1 MTTVPTRRRAPY
13 VLLAVIASTA
23 IAIGILVAGAART
36 AHESDGYDGA
46 PAAVHADASPE
57 AAGDVAVYV
66 LRLYSQ
72 AVADGEA
79 DPEPSL
85 KWMQG
90 WGNTF
95 DFELVTTARMVGGGV
110 KGGSFGDATVSSVEE
125 TGRREY
131 EVTLDAPR
139 DAQTIIAATGA
150 VVAEFP
156 AMEFH
161 PVITL
166 TNQGAH
172 WRVDRLLLVSSDA
185 DR

>member
-1 MTTVPTRRRAPY
+1 MTNVRTRRRALFA
-13 VLLAVIASTA
+13 LLAVVATAA
-23 IAIGILVAGAART
+23 IAIGVFVTCAAHAAR
-36 AHESDGYDGA
+36 ESDAYDGA
-46 PAAVHADASPE
+46 PAAVHAEASPE
-57 AAGDVAVYV
+57 AAGDVAAYV

-72 AVADGEA
+72 EVADGVP
-79 DPEPSL
+79 DPDSSL
-85 KWMQG
+85 EWAQG
-90 WGNTF
+90 WDDTF
-95 DFELVTTARMVGGGV
+95 DFELVSTALMVDGGV
-110 KGGSFGDATVSSVEE
+110 KGGNFGDATVSSVEE

-139 DAQTIIAATGA
+139 EAQTIIAATGA

-156 AMEFH
+156 ATEYH

-172 WRVDRLLLVSSDA
+172 WRVDRLLLVPTDA